1 MITPRE
7 SIYQALFALGSA
19 ITWQWNSQT
28 QGWSTK
34 ARKLRDWD
42 ETPAQP
48 ALFQKQFAERPTQQ
62 RAQGGGFG
70 TTKWPLFV
78 QWWVYLQA
86 PNADAVGNW
95 PSTYINTVLDAIDQA
110 LLPPQ
115 PSAIAQARGLRGEGQ
130 TLAGFSG
137 ANGTPGPP
145 LVENVWIEGEVI
157 EKDPVGADTQI
168 VLVIP
173 IRISTAI

>member
-7 SIYQALFALGSA
+7 PIYQALFALGQA
-19 ITWQWNSQT
+19 IKWTWNGNSQN
-28 QGWSTK
+28 WASS
-34 ARKLRDWD
+34 ARKLRDWS
-42 ETPAQP
+42 EVPSQP
-48 ALFQKQFAERPTQQ
+48 ALFQRQFNERPTQQ
-62 RAQGGGFG
+62 RGQGGGFG

-86 PNADAVGNW
+86 PNPDAPGNW
-95 PSTYINTVLDAIDQA
+95 PSTYLNTVMDAITLA
-110 LLPPQ
+110 LTPPS
-115 PSAIAQARGLRGEGQ
+115 PSTIALARGLPGEGL

-137 ANGTPGPP
+137 PNGTPGPP
-145 LVENVWIEGEVI
+145 LVENVWIEGDVI

-173 IRISTAI
+173 IRISTAL